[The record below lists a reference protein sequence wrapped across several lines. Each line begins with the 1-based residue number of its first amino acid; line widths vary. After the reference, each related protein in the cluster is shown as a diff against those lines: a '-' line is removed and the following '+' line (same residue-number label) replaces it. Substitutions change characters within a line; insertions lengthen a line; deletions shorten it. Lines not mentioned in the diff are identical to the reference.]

1 MQGVNQQDQDDRAD
15 VEHADQ
21 GHDPSNGIDHRA
33 NDPIHGLS
41 YGMIRIHEIGQGN
54 MQDHQKDNQ
63 GSTKINY
70 ANQNINEQ
78 NNLTSFR

>member
-1 MQGVNQQDQDDRAD
+1 LHGVNQQDQDDRAN

-21 GHDPSNGIDHRA
+21 GHDSPDGIDHRA

-54 MQDHQKDNQ
+54 MQDHQQDNQ
-63 GSTKINY
+63 GSKKVY
-70 ANQNINEQ
+70 QANQYINEQ
-78 NNLTSFR
+78 NSLTSFR